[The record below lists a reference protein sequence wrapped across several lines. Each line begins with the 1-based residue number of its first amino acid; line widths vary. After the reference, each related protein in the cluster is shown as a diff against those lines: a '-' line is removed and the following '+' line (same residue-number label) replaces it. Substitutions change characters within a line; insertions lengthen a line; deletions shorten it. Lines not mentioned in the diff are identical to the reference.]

1 MGVERWEMWD
11 KTPNTHLT
19 SLSSVNKF
27 INFKSCL
34 INMEFKDYVNNTLQK
49 FDLLKGLFAKEEL
62 VISYDTLSKEQKIDQ
77 ELLYFKLKD
86 KEIKG
91 MFVFGFDFFVKELK
105 EQEFKKM
112 ISQSS
117 NNFKIY
123 HAYNSIKKTQKKV
136 KVSDI
141 LNKLTN
147 ERKDSLVVHK
157 YLNKILSLA
166 YYMNFKL
173 EKAQGDIENDYY
185 IEIPKNYLVKLK
197 QRFNL
202 DVIVS
207 IYEDDNAFLF
217 LNAKGVLNFVF
228 KEKNNFEKNDIEKIL
243 LPILKKT
250 FSIKEIT
257 FE

>member
-1 MGVERWEMWD
+1 
-11 KTPNTHLT
+11 
-19 SLSSVNKF
+19 
-27 INFKSCL
+27 
-34 INMEFKDYVNNTLQK
+34 MEFKDYVNNTLQK
-49 FDLLKGLFAKEEL
+49 FDLLKSIFGKEEL
-62 VISYDTLSKEQKIDQ
+62 TISYDILSKEAKSEQ
-77 ELLYFKLKD
+77 ELLYFILKE

-123 HAYNSIKKTQKKV
+123 HAYNLLKKTQKKV
-136 KVSDI
+136 KISDI

-157 YLNKILSLA
+157 YLNKILTLA

-173 EKAQGDIENDYY
+173 DKAEGDIENDYY

-202 DVIVS
+202 DVIFA
-207 IYEDDNAFLF
+207 IHEDEHAFIF

-228 KEKNNFEKNDIEKIL
+228 KEKNSFDKKDVEKIL
-243 LPILKKT
+243 VPILKKT
-250 FSIKEIT
+250 FSIKEIN